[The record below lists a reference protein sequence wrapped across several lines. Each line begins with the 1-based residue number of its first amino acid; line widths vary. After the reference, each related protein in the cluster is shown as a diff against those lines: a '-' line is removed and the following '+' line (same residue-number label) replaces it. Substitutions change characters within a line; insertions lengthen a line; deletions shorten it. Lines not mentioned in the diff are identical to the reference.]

1 VRRGRRPSLSLP
13 RPRLWPATSGPG
25 PQRRWRGLLVTP
37 WFAAGAGF
45 VIAAGLA
52 LNSPH
57 TVLTYRPKTQPCQHG
72 CEQPVPSGGSAAV
85 VTPGVRIK
93 SPKPVVHPHRR
104 LVRPTHGSRAGAL
117 VGFKVMWQQPGRF
130 GAFITIPARQAR
142 HAWSLSFDIPGTKI
156 VQVWGA
162 LWQPAA
168 DGRGGLARR
177 SALPGQLDGNGGQ
190 GHDGSHGAHA
200 AIVLQRAHISRG
212 GGFIVIVEGDPAAPA
227 GCVLN
232 GHACHFG

>member
-1 VRRGRRPSLSLP
+1 
-13 RPRLWPATSGPG
+13 
-25 PQRRWRGLLVTP
+25 VTP

-52 LNSPH
+52 LHSPH
-57 TVLTYRPKTQPCQHG
+57 TVLTYRPNTQPCKHG

-93 SPKPVVHPHRR
+93 TPKPVVHPRHRH
-104 LVRPTHGSRAGAL
+104 VRPTHGSSAGAL
-117 VGFKVMWQQPGRF
+117 VGFRVMWHQAGRF
-130 GAFITIPARQAR
+130 GAFITIPAHQAR
-142 HAWSLSFDIPGTKI
+142 HAWRLRFDIPGTKI

-168 DGRGGLARR
+168 DGHGGLARR
-177 SALPGQLDGNGGQ
+177 SALKGQFDGNGGQ
-190 GHDGSHGAHA
+190 GQAGSGHGGHA
-200 AIVLQRAHISRG
+200 EIVLQRAHISRG
-212 GGFIVIVEGDPAAPA
+212 AGFIVIVAGDPASTPA
-227 GCVLN
+227 GCMLN